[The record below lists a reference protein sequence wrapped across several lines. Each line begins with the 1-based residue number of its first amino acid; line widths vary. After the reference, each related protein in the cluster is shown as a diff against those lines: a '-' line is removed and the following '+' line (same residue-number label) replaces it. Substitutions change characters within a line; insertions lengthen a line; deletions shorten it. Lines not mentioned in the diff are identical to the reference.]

1 MYGFDTRV
9 TNSQQVLPSISQLG
23 NAVLPTSDDHLR
35 HLDAMFQNRNANP
48 NPNANLDPVLTLI
61 RTLPTPALTYWHYLY
76 SIICCLI
83 ITRVLMNRY

>member
-35 HLDAMFQNRNANP
+35 HLDAIVQNRNANP
-48 NPNANLDPVLTLI
+48 NLMLILILTLI
-61 RTLPTPALTYWHYLY
+61 RTLPTPALILTGITYIAL
-76 SIICCLI
+76 S
-83 ITRVLMNRY
+83 VV